1 VKDEEGVIVTEE
13 GDSIA
18 EDPLV
23 NGSARGEEEGM
34 FVSKGFGQSVLVDII
49 TGCKENGTGGGTNAS
64 GRLSATQGANS
75 HRSILKAVL
84 EPVDHYEF

>member
-1 VKDEEGVIVTEE
+1 MNDEEGVIVTEE

-34 FVSKGFGQSVLVDII
+34 FVSKGFGQSVSVDII
-49 TGCKENGTGGGTNAS
+49 TGCKENGTGGGTNEKYT
-64 GRLSATQGANS
+64 RIITNS
-75 HRSILKAVL
+75 TLLGIEGSL
-84 EPVDHYEF
+84 DT